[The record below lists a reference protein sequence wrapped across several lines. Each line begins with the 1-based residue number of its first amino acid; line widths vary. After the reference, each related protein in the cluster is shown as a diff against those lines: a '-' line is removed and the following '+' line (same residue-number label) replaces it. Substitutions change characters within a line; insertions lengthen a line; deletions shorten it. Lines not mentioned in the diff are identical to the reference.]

1 MSRPVVLVT
10 GADLAEEAIEI
21 LNGFEIIYAGKSPQA
36 TNVLA
41 LCKQHNPTAIVL
53 RYGGISAEMMDAA
66 PNLRVIS
73 KHGSGTDSIDKLSA
87 KERGIEV
94 KAAIGA
100 NAAAVAEHALALM
113 LACAKSTI
121 YLNERMHAGY
131 WDKATF
137 KTLELSG
144 KTVGIIGLGAIGQRF
159 AKMCDAME
167 MKVIGYDPF
176 ASNIPAHLTPVAL
189 EAIWRDADVI
199 SFHCPL
205 TSENS
210 QMLNAETLALCKPGV
225 IIINTAR
232 GGLIDELALLDAIAK
247 GGVAMA
253 ALDSF
258 ATEPM
263 TAPHHFQDNPKIIL
277 SPHIGGVSS
286 TAYTN
291 MGVGAANN
299 ILSALSA
306 KS

>member
-21 LNGFEIIYAGKSPQA
+21 LNGFEIIYAGKAPQPA
-36 TNVLA
+36 DVLG
-41 LCKQHNPTAIVL
+41 LCHHHNPTAIIL
-53 RYGGISAEMMDAA
+53 RYGGISTEMMDAA

-73 KHGSGTDSIDKLSA
+73 KHGSGIDSIDLLGA

-121 YLNERMHAGY
+121 HLNERMHAGY

-137 KTLELSG
+137 KTLELNG

-189 EAIWRDADVI
+189 ETIWRDADVI

-210 QMLNAETLALCKPGV
+210 QILNAKTLALCKPDV

-232 GGLIDELALLDAIAK
+232 GGLIDELALLDAITK

-263 TAPHHFQDNPKIIL
+263 TAPHPFQDNPKIIL

-286 TAYTN
+286 AAYMN

>member
-41 LCKQHNPTAIVL
+41 LCKQHNPTAIIL

-73 KHGSGTDSIDKLSA
+73 KHGSGTDSIDQLGA

-137 KTLELSG
+137 KTLELNG

-167 MKVIGYDPF
+167 MKVIGFDPF
-176 ASNIPAHLTPVAL
+176 ASNIPDYIAPVDL
-189 EAIWRDADVI
+189 EVIWKDADVI

-210 QMLNAETLALCKPGV
+210 QMLNAKTLALCKPGV
-225 IIINTAR
+225 IIVNTAR
-232 GGLIDELALLDAIAK
+232 GGLIDELALLDAIAQ

-263 TAPHHFQDNPKIIL
+263 TVPHPFQDNPKIIL

-286 TAYTN
+286 AAYIN
-291 MGVGAANN
+291 MGVGAARNVV
-299 ILSALSA
+299 SALSA
-306 KS
+306 KN

>member
-36 TNVLA
+36 ANVLA
-41 LCKQHNPTAIVL
+41 LCKQHNPTAIIL

-73 KHGSGTDSIDKLSA
+73 KHGSGTDSIDKSGA

-137 KTLELSG
+137 KTLELNG
-144 KTVGIIGLGAIGQRF
+144 KTVGIIGLGAIGKRF

-176 ASNIPAHLTPVAL
+176 ASNIPAYITPVDL
-189 EAIWRDADVI
+189 EVIWKDADII

-210 QMLNAETLALCKPGV
+210 QMLNIKTLTLCKPGV
-225 IIINTAR
+225 IIVNTAR
-232 GGLIDELALLDAIAK
+232 GGLIDELALLDAIAQ

-263 TAPHHFQDNPKIIL
+263 TVPHPFQDNPKIIL

-286 TAYTN
+286 AAYIN
-291 MGVGAANN
+291 MGVGAARNVV
-299 ILSALSA
+299 SALSA
-306 KS
+306 KN

>member
-10 GADLAEEAIEI
+10 GADLAKEAAEV
-21 LNGFEIIYAGKSPQA
+21 LNEFEIIYAGKTPQPE
-36 TNVLA
+36 NVLA
-41 LCKQHNPTAIVL
+41 LCQLHNPIAIIL

-73 KHGSGTDSIDKLSA
+73 KHGSGTDSIDILGA

-121 YLNERMHAGY
+121 YLNERMHAGH

-137 KTLELSG
+137 KTLELKG

-176 ASNIPAHLTPVAL
+176 ARNISAHIAL
-189 EAIWRDADVI
+189 VDLDTIWRDADVI

-210 QMLNAETLALCKPGV
+210 QILNAETLALCKPGV

-263 TAPHHFQDNPKIIL
+263 TAPHPFQDNPKIIL

-286 TAYTN
+286 AAYIN
-291 MGVGAANN
+291 MGVGAASN

-306 KS
+306 NK